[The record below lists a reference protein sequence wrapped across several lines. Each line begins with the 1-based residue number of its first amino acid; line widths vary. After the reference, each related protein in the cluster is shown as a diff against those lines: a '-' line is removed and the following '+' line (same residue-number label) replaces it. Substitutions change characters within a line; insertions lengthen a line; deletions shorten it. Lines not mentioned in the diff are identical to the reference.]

1 MAAAGRHAE
10 ALEQLQAARDYAERY
25 EQWGHDADALLAL
38 GELAL
43 QQGDPDTARDYL
55 RQAGEKAQRCGMR
68 KVLQRADE
76 LVATLTVA

>member
-1 MAAAGRHAE
+1 MAVAGRKDE

-25 EQWGHDADALLAL
+25 EQRGHAADALLAL

-43 QQGDPDTARDYL
+43 QRDDPDAARDYL

-68 KVLQRADE
+68 KVLQRVAD
-76 LVATLTVA
+76 LSAALPVA